1 MAIIAAGGDDDVH
14 PCQGRFCVVSTTTG
28 VAAISKAVGVDGPVY
43 NEEID
48 VAFSQSAAGE
58 FYEQME
64 PQPAT
69 ESEM

>member
-1 MAIIAAGGDDDVH
+1 MAIIAAGGDDVH

-43 NEEID
+43 NEEIN
-48 VAFSQSAAGE
+48 VAFYLSAAGE

-64 PQPAT
+64 PESVT